1 MRTLKE
7 IGCDWENPPHSGM
20 IATIRAGTPPAIV
33 KKLEDTFMKIAQS
46 DEFRAMLK
54 QNYLPFELK
63 DSKTLNRDLALETA
77 WYKDYFTKTG
87 DLK

>member
-1 MRTLKE
+1 
-7 IGCDWENPPHSGM
+7 
-20 IATIRAGTPPAIV
+20 
-33 KKLEDTFMKIAQS
+33 MKIAQS
-46 DEFRAMLK
+46 SEFRAMLK

-63 DSKTLNRDLALETA
+63 DSQTLNRDLVLETA